1 MYLIASGHYVRF
13 SIMSVEQ
20 LPEPVKAGRPKAADA
35 EARLNDLMDTAGR
48 LILEKGYS
56 KVSLEAI
63 AKEARVAVRTI
74 YVKFGGKAG
83 LLKAILL
90 RYRAGAFDQSGL
102 EALHRPIRDTLLEF
116 GMRFHSLVSTPAATA
131 LYQIVVAESHANP
144 DLAEAFWDAG
154 PRQTRELL
162 AHYFARPDIKAQLA
176 TEAPP
181 ERLAV
186 HFMNCLMGDQLR
198 RFLFDSRCGVAT
210 TPEEIEQGV
219 DLFLHGVLKR

>member
-1 MYLIASGHYVRF
+1 
-13 SIMSVEQ
+13 MSVEQ
-20 LPEPVKAGRPKAADA
+20 HPEPVKAGRPKAAEA
-35 EARLNDLMDTAGR
+35 EARLNDLLDTAAR

-90 RYRAGAFDQSGL
+90 RYRAGAFDAVGL
-102 EALHRPIRDTLLEF
+102 EDAQRPIKDTLRDF
-116 GMRFHSLVSTPAATA
+116 GVRFHSLVSSPQATA
-131 LYQIVVAESHANP
+131 LYQIVIAEAHSSP
-144 DLAEAFWDAG
+144 ELAEAFWDAG

-162 AHYFARPDIKAQLA
+162 ARYFARPDIRAQFR
-176 TEAPP
+176 TEATP

-186 HFMNCLMGDQLR
+186 HFTNCLMGDQLR
-198 RFLFDSRCGVAT
+198 RFMFESRCGVAT
-210 TPEEIEQGV
+210 TPEEIEQGI
-219 DLFLHGVLKR
+219 DLFLHGVLR

>member
-1 MYLIASGHYVRF
+1 
-13 SIMSVEQ
+13 MSVEQ
-20 LPEPVKAGRPKAADA
+20 LPEPVKAGRPKAAEA

-90 RYRAGAFDQSGL
+90 RYRAGAFDESGL
-102 EALHRPIRDTLLEF
+102 ETLHRPIRDTLLEF
-116 GMRFHSLVSTPAATA
+116 GMRFHRLVSTPAATA

-162 AHYFARPDIKAQLA
+162 AHYFARPDISAQLD
-176 TEAPP
+176 TPAPP

-210 TPEEIEQGV
+210 TPEEIEQGI

>member
-1 MYLIASGHYVRF
+1 
-13 SIMSVEQ
+13 MSVEQ
-20 LPEPVKAGRPKAADA
+20 VPERVKAGRPKAAEA
-35 EARLNDLMDTAGR
+35 EARLNDLLDTAAR
-48 LILEKGYS
+48 LILEKGYG

-90 RYRAGAFDQSGL
+90 RYRAGAFDPSGM
-102 EALHRPIRDTLLEF
+102 ETVHRPIRDTLMEF
-116 GMRFHSLVSTPAATA
+116 GLRFHRLVSTPEATA
-131 LYQIVVAESHANP
+131 LYQIVVAEAHANP

-162 AHYFARPDIKAQLA
+162 ARYFARPDIAAQLD
-176 TEAPP
+176 TSAPP
-181 ERLAV
+181 ERLAI
-186 HFMNCLMGDQLR
+186 HLMNCLMGDQLR

-210 TPEEIEQGV
+210 TPEEIEQGI
-219 DLFLHGVLKR
+219 DLFLRGVARR

>member
-1 MYLIASGHYVRF
+1 
-13 SIMSVEQ
+13 MSVEQ
-20 LPEPVKAGRPKAADA
+20 LPEPAKAGRPKAAEA
-35 EARLNDLMDTAGR
+35 EARLNDLMDTAAR

-90 RYRAGAFDQSGL
+90 RYRAGAFDAVGL
-102 EALHRPIRDTLLEF
+102 QDSPRPVRETLRDF
-116 GMRFHSLVSTPAATA
+116 GIRFHRLVSSPQATA
-131 LYQIVVAESHANP
+131 LYQIVIAEAHSNP
-144 DLAEAFWDAG
+144 ELAEAFWEAG

-162 AHYFARPDIKAQLA
+162 AHYFARPDVRAQLRTDA
-176 TEAPP
+176 AP

-186 HFMNCLMGDQLR
+186 HFTNCLMGDQLH
-198 RFLFDSRCGVAT
+198 RFLFESRCGATT
-210 TPEEIEQGV
+210 TPEEIAQGV
-219 DLFLHGVLKR
+219 DLFLHGILRQAGPEACAAA

>member
-1 MYLIASGHYVRF
+1 M
-13 SIMSVEQ
+13 
-20 LPEPVKAGRPKAADA
+20 AGRPTGAEA
-35 EARLNDLMDTAGR
+35 EARLNDLLDTAAR
-48 LILEKGYS
+48 LILSKGYG

-90 RYRAGAFDQSGL
+90 RHRAGAFDPVGMELMQ
-102 EALHRPIRDTLLEF
+102 RPIRDTLMEF
-116 GMRFHSLVSTPAATA
+116 GLRFHRLVSTPEATA
-131 LYQIVVAESHANP
+131 LYQIVVAEAHANP

-162 AHYFARPDIKAQLA
+162 ARYFARPDISAQLKPGA
-176 TEAPP
+176 SP

-186 HFMNCLMGDQLR
+186 HLMNCLMGDQLR
-198 RFLFDSRCGVAT
+198 RFLFESRCGVAT
-210 TPEEIEQGV
+210 TPEEIEQGL
-219 DLFLHGVLKR
+219 DLFLDGVLR

>member
-1 MYLIASGHYVRF
+1 
-13 SIMSVEQ
+13 MSVEQ
-20 LPEPVKAGRPKAADA
+20 LPEPVKAGRPKAAEA

-90 RYRAGAFDQSGL
+90 RYRAGAFDESGL
-102 EALHRPIRDTLLEF
+102 ETLHRPIRDTLLEF

-162 AHYFARPDIKAQLA
+162 AHYFARPDIKAQLD
-176 TEAPP
+176 TPAPP

-219 DLFLHGVLKR
+219 DLFLRGVLKR

>member
-1 MYLIASGHYVRF
+1 
-13 SIMSVEQ
+13 MSVEQ

-90 RYRAGAFDQSGL
+90 RYRAGAFDPSVM
-102 EALHRPIRDTLLEF
+102 ETVNRPMRDTLLEF

-162 AHYFARPDIKAQLA
+162 ARYFARPDIKAQLS
-176 TEAPP
+176 TDAPP

-186 HFMNCLMGDQLR
+186 YFMNCLMGDQLR

-219 DLFLHGVLKR
+219 DLFLHGALRR

>member
-1 MYLIASGHYVRF
+1 
-13 SIMSVEQ
+13 MSVEQ
-20 LPEPVKAGRPKAADA
+20 LPEPVKAGRPKAAEA

-90 RYRAGAFDQSGL
+90 RYRAGVFDPSGM
-102 EALHRPIRDTLLEF
+102 ETVNRPIRDTLLEF
-116 GMRFHSLVSTPAATA
+116 GMRFHSLVSTPAATS
-131 LYQIVVAESHANP
+131 LYQIVVAEAHANP

-162 AHYFARPDIKAQLA
+162 ARYFARPDIKAQLN
-176 TEAPP
+176 TDAPP

-186 HFMNCLMGDQLR
+186 YFMNCLMGDQLR

-219 DLFLHGVLKR
+219 DLFLHGALRR

>member
-1 MYLIASGHYVRF
+1 
-13 SIMSVEQ
+13 MSVEQ
-20 LPEPVKAGRPKAADA
+20 LPEPVKAGRPKAAEA
-35 EARLNDLMDTAGR
+35 EARLNDLMDTAAR

-90 RYRAGAFDQSGL
+90 RYRAGAFEPIGMESQN
-102 EALHRPIRDTLLEF
+102 RPIRDTLLEF
-116 GMRFHSLVSTPAATA
+116 GMRFHSLVSTPSATA
-131 LYQIVVAESHANP
+131 LYQIVVAEAHANP

-162 AHYFARPDIKAQLA
+162 ARYFARPDISAQLD
-176 TEAPP
+176 TPAPP

-186 HFMNCLMGDQLR
+186 YFMNCLMGDQLR